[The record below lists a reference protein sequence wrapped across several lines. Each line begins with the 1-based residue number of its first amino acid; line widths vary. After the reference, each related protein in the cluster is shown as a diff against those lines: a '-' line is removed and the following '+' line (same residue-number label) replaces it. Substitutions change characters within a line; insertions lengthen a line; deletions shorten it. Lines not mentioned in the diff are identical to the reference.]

1 MTQWLSSRDK
11 KGLAWVV
18 VVWTAFVVFVAL
30 FQDDVMRAL
39 ILGLLQEA
47 LLMGIGL
54 LILYFRHRRKSS
66 TTNTPG
72 S

>member
-1 MTQWLSSRDK
+1 MVELAGQ
-11 KGLAWVV
+11 KGLAWVA

-30 FQDDVMRAL
+30 FQGDVMRAL

-47 LLMGIGL
+47 LLMGIVL